1 LSWLQIV
8 VLAVVQGITEFL
20 PISSSAHLILVP
32 NLTGWPD
39 QGVAVDA
46 ASHLGTLAAVLAY
59 FWRDVGRLIVGFL
72 HLLAAI
78 PRLLAD
84 LIAGRGTDPVDRWG
98 LIALYIIIGTIP
110 LILVGLYIDRYV
122 GNGLRKMEIIAWT
135 LPIFGVV
142 LYLADRFAR
151 TIHRL
156 DNLRFGHAIT
166 IGCAQALALIPGISR
181 SGITMVTGRLL
192 GFERAEAARFSFL
205 LSIPASAAAGA
216 LETYKMIEV
225 GDTAML
231 HNAAAVGVLSAL
243 AGIAAIAFLMTWLR
257 RSNFTPFVVY
267 RLLLGAVLLY
277 LVYA

>member
-46 ASHLGTLAAVLAY
+46 ASHLGTLVAVLAY
-59 FWRDVGRLIVGFL
+59 FWRDVGHLITGFARLITGRRD
-72 HLLAAI
+72 AAGQ
-78 PRLLAD
+78 R
-84 LIAGRGTDPVDRWG
+84 DRWG

-110 LILVGLYIDRYV
+110 LVLVGLYIDRYV
-122 GNGLRKMEIIAWT
+122 GNGLRRMEIIAWT
-135 LPIFGVV
+135 LPIFGIV

-151 TIHRL
+151 TVHRL

-205 LSIPASAAAGA
+205 LSIPASAAAGVH
-216 LETYKMIEV
+216 ETYKMIEV

-231 HNAAAVGVLSAL
+231 HDAAAVGVLSAL
-243 AGIAAIAFLMTWLR
+243 AGIGAIAFLMTWLR